1 MKNKFSRE
9 HWLSPDVLGFAA
21 HWAWIWCVFW
31 SSRFYEEGA
40 QLGAAAF
47 TPGTMQCSRSES
59 VV

>member
-47 TPGTMQCSRSES
+47 TPGTMLEPL
-59 VV
+59 